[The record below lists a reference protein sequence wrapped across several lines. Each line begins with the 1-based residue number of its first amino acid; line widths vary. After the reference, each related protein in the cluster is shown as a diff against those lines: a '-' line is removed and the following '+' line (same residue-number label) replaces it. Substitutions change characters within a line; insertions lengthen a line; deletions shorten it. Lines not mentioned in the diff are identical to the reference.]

1 MKWLL
6 TIPTRSFDIV
16 RAFTIGNIVEY
27 RQTDNFRVGDDVF
40 IVLAS
45 EEVSY
50 QVKYVCKV
58 EKINI
63 DVEDSQYY
71 HHYVNEDGEL
81 ELIDFLMQ
89 LKLIQTIPDE
99 KSEEYKIKNLGLGYL
114 PSKPIRAIGENRI
127 YFDKLD
133 ELIKKLNQS
142 ENETIDYAH
151 SVYMRNRERFL
162 SIFPKDCWSKVQ
174 VNDYLENSHFLINE
188 FNESIEKLTLV
199 GFEKNN
205 DEYITSLST
214 ISNIEDFFNDFQN
227 DIQHLLDNKQT
238 KLLSLFPELA
248 ITLVSYYENST
259 LLLYDQYHMVCKL
272 MGIKAEDP
280 VQGNKEISAIIRKSN
295 PNIDFN
301 NGYVITQFVLNKFEL
316 LKMKSEQQN
325 CNR

>member
-99 KSEEYKIKNLGLGYL
+99 NVRRIRDTKIW
-114 PSKPIRAIGENRI
+114 IRVSALKTQYVRSAKTGFI
-127 YFDKLD
+127 
-133 ELIKKLNQS
+133 
-142 ENETIDYAH
+142 
-151 SVYMRNRERFL
+151 
-162 SIFPKDCWSKVQ
+162 
-174 VNDYLENSHFLINE
+174 
-188 FNESIEKLTLV
+188 LT
-199 GFEKNN
+199 
-205 DEYITSLST
+205 S
-214 ISNIEDFFNDFQN
+214 
-227 DIQHLLDNKQT
+227 
-238 KLLSLFPELA
+238 
-248 ITLVSYYENST
+248 
-259 LLLYDQYHMVCKL
+259 
-272 MGIKAEDP
+272 
-280 VQGNKEISAIIRKSN
+280 
-295 PNIDFN
+295 
-301 NGYVITQFVLNKFEL
+301 
-316 LKMKSEQQN
+316 
-325 CNR
+325 